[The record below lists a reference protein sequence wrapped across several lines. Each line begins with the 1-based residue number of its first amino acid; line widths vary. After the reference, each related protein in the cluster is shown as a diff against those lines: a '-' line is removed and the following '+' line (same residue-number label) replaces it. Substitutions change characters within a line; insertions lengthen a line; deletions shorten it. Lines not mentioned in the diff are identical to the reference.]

1 MDRRQFA
8 KLAATVAGSACL
20 PQVALAQG
28 RLPST
33 VRIIVPFTAGGSNDI
48 FARALAQKMAVD
60 PGTKIIVENRPG
72 AGGATGATF
81 VASSAGDGANI
92 LIGSNSIVMNAV
104 VQVSPQYDPVR
115 SFKTVGILN
124 RGPNLILVSKNSKYN
139 DLQSLFAAMK
149 SGEVRNYGSAGIGS
163 AAHLFTEMLNRE
175 LNSSVQHVPYKG
187 IAPAIT
193 DMIGGNIDV
202 VIATPASSSGQ
213 LRAGYIKA
221 LGVTSAEPSPFFPD
235 LMTCTKLLPNFVA
248 ESWWG
253 MFASAKTPPELVQ
266 YLNQLISTA
275 CKDPYM
281 VDMFTR
287 EATTPV
293 NMNTKVAADFVAAE
307 KDKWAKVATS
317 RNIRSDT

>member
-1 MDRRQFA
+1 MDRRLFNKYAAAAAASTIALESAHAQNR
-8 KLAATVAGSACL
+8 LPATVK
-20 PQVALAQG
+20 
-28 RLPST
+28 
-33 VRIIVPFTAGGSNDI
+33 IIVPFTAGGSNDV
-48 FARALAQKMAVD
+48 FARALAQKMPVES
-60 PGTKIIVENRPG
+60 GVQIIVENRPG
-72 AGGATGATF
+72 AGGASGSAF
-81 VASSAGDGANI
+81 VAGSPGDGANI
-92 LIGSNSIVMNAV
+92 LIGSNSMVMNAV
-104 VQVSPQYDPVR
+104 VQTSPQYDPVT
-115 SFKTVGILN
+115 SFKTVAILN
-124 RGPNLILVSKNSKYN
+124 RGPNFILVSKNSKYN

-193 DMIGGNIDV
+193 DMIGGNIDI

-213 LRAGYIKA
+213 LKGGYIKA
-221 LGVTSAEPSPFFPD
+221 LGVTSAEPSPFFPE
-235 LMTCTKLLPNFVA
+235 LMPCTKLLPNFVA

-253 MFASAKTPPELVQ
+253 IFASAKTRPELVQ
-266 YLNQLISTA
+266 YLNQLIQTA

-293 NMNTKVAADFVAAE
+293 NMNTKVAADFVASE
-307 KDKWAKVATS
+307 KDKWGRVARS